1 MPVRPHTRDQGWL
14 LPPNLEE
21 MLAPEH
27 PVRFV
32 AAFVDEID
40 SAGWSELGVEV
51 EALGAPAYHP
61 RLLLSVWCYGFM
73 TGVRSSRRLEVACRE
88 SLPYLWLAGLQT
100 PDHNT
105 LWRFYQA
112 HRDRMRLLLKRSV
125 QAAVASGLLDLAL
138 QAVDGSKIGAN
149 ASVYRLHTAAGLRRL
164 LERTA
169 LAIADLEAQNQ
180 TGGEPVP
187 PQLPQELRRKTAL
200 QAKVRQALQ
209 EIDEKERLNLTDEDS
224 KLLKV
229 KGGYLLGYNA
239 QAVATPL
246 RPEAGG
252 GQLITAAA
260 IEADDRHA
268 LLPMLEAA
276 EENLEQQPAVSL
288 ADAGYHT
295 AANVAL
301 SQAQGRAVLM
311 PDRQERLAKDPYHS
325 DAFRYDS
332 EQDVYTCPQ
341 GELLRFQ
348 ALRHDRKGQAV
359 RRYRATASVCRACPA
374 FGACTRNYRHGRTLE
389 IGPQD
394 AALQAH
400 RALMAT
406 PEAKAVYSFR
416 KQLIEPVFGVIKEQL
431 NGRRFLLRGQRGVCS
446 EWTLLATAFNLRV
459 LARVWAR
466 TLTPPQPIPA

>member
-21 MLAPEH
+21 LLAPEH
-27 PVRFV
+27 PARFV

-40 SAGWSELGVEV
+40 AAGWTELGVEV

-61 RLLLSVWCYGFM
+61 KLLLSVWCYGFM
-73 TGVRSSRRLEVACRE
+73 TGVRSSRRLEAACRE

-112 HRDRMRLLLKRSV
+112 HRDRMRMLLKRTV

-149 ASVYRLHTAAGLRRL
+149 ASVYRLYTAAGLRRL
-164 LERTA
+164 LERTEQ
-169 LAIADLEAQNQ
+169 AIADLEAQNQ
-180 TGGEPVP
+180 TGGEPPP
-187 PQLPQELRRKTAL
+187 PQLPQELRQKTAL
-200 QAKVRQALQ
+200 QARVRQALQ
-209 EIDEKERLNLTDEDS
+209 EINEKERVNLTDEDA

-229 KGGYLLGYNA
+229 RGGYLLGYNA
-239 QAVATPL
+239 QAVAAPL
-246 RPEAGG
+246 EGGG

-260 IEADDRHA
+260 IDEDDRHA
-268 LLPMLEAA
+268 LLPMLEAS
-276 EENLEQQPAVSL
+276 EENLGQQPAVSL

-295 AANVAL
+295 AANVEQ
-301 SQAQGRAVLM
+301 SQSRGRTVMM
-311 PDRQERLAKDPYHS
+311 PDRQARLARDPYHR
-325 DAFRYDS
+325 DAFSYDP

-341 GELLRFQ
+341 GEPLRFQ
-348 ALRHDRKGQAV
+348 GITHDRKGQAV

-389 IGPQD
+389 IGPQE
-394 AALQAH
+394 AAMQSH

-406 PEAKAVYSFR
+406 PEAQAVYSIR

-431 NGRRFLLRGQRGVCS
+431 SGRRFLLRGRSNVS
-446 EWTLLATAFNLRV
+446 AEWSLLAVAFNLRV
-459 LARVWAR
+459 MARIWRTSLA
-466 TLTPPQPIPA
+466 